1 MGMKLISLSSL
12 AALASIWFAVEVDG
26 APAEAR
32 LAELD
37 TGAACG
43 IDLTETADGLVITA
57 WSGPEAGSTWDMVI
71 TQRTGGGSFDIRQA
85 GDIEPFGERAIILSD
100 VTLDMETDFSA
111 SLSTWSAQGEL
122 LCRWGERA

>member
-57 WSGPEAGSTWDMVI
+57 WSGPEAGSTWDWSSHSGPVAAPSI
-71 TQRTGGGSFDIRQA
+71 SAR
-85 GDIEPFGERAIILSD
+85 PAISNPS
-100 VTLDMETDFSA
+100 VKGPSSCPM
-111 SLSTWSAQGEL
+111 
-122 LCRWGERA
+122 

>member
-1 MGMKLISLSSL
+1 MRCVL
-12 AALASIWFAVEVDG
+12 
-26 APAEAR
+26 
-32 LAELD
+32 
-37 TGAACG
+37 
-43 IDLTETADGLVITA
+43 ITA

-100 VTLDMETDFSA
+100 VTLDMETDFNA